1 MMDSPPWWRR
11 LLRGSLR
18 TGRTPSVPE
27 TPSARHDR
35 ILSRLATSIAR
46 NDALVEALAH
56 RMDGLARTLSEV
68 SGSVAMLAG
77 LDQRL
82 SELLGRGADL
92 ARIDRSVVMLLAER
106 DKVLRELAEAQERAR
121 SIRELID
128 DLVRARELLSGAV
141 DRTLSV
147 GP

>member
-1 MMDSPPWWRR
+1 MDSPTWWKR
-11 LLRGSLR
+11 LLHRFRR

-27 TPSARHDR
+27 TTSARHDR

-46 NDALVEALAH
+46 NDAMVEALAH
-56 RMDGLARTLSEV
+56 KVDGLDRTLLEI

-82 SELLGRGADL
+82 SELLERGTDL

-106 DKVLRELAEAQERAR
+106 DKVLRELAEAQERAK
-121 SIRELID
+121 SIRELTD

-141 DRTLSV
+141 DRALSA